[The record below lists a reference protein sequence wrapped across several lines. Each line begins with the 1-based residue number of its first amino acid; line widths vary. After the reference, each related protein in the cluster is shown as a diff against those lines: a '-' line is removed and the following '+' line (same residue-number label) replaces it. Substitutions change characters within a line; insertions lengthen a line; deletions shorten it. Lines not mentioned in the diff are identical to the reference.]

1 MPGRWRDKL
10 LRRYSLFRRK
20 SNIFIILLIAFIII
34 DAAFAWYIINYS
46 IGDKE
51 IDESVLDFEIV
62 QLERSFNN
70 QIVVRSEEAVHL
82 ILDTPVA
89 LQFSG
94 TPTDMAL
101 GDDSNAIAVLT
112 DDENVHYF
120 PPGQTTEQFFIQIE
134 DAAVLIGVSELYFPI
149 GHQPEEI
156 IVITSN
162 ASADA
167 VRVISI
173 DTQETVWD
181 YEFDSRI
188 IDFATS
194 DNIGYFSVSLESNEI
209 IHFARFSSTP
219 RIILQFPAQVDEL
232 SVSGSGINL
241 VALYDN
247 GSKISRFS
255 ITSQEPIFTVDL
267 PQGSRNL
274 QTRIQTEYSYVRAGN
289 EILEVEGGAVRSR
302 LLNEDLVTYTVPTVT
317 DKIYVSLPGEI
328 QGYKGTRAI
337 PNWKSGTS
345 FDVENLQTD
354 VGGDFIIGWSGENLV
369 LVDDTDMPLGNQTMW
384 IALGFLVIFQVA
396 FLIAFVWWE
405 EFRKMRRETLY
416 VVVVGAIVGILVA
429 YVFPDHEA
437 INWFG
442 LGVYVTLAGI
452 LAAVSTLI
460 TWRTEAGLANIVVG
474 LVIGIILAIP
484 LALVAHFIMEA
495 GGHQFPDS
503 PFFSLAKLIY
513 TGLKMGLVG
522 GLVGWIA
529 QRIIKG

>member
-1 MPGRWRDKL
+1 M
-10 LRRYSLFRRK
+10 RRK
-20 SNIFIILLIAFIII
+20 SNIFIVLLIAFIII

-46 IGDKE
+46 VGDKE
-51 IDESVLDFEIV
+51 VDETVLDFEIV
-62 QLERSFNN
+62 QLERSFTN

-82 ILDTPVA
+82 IMDTPLS

-112 DDENVHYF
+112 EDENVHYF
-120 PPGQTTEQFFIQIE
+120 PPGQTTEQFFTQIE
-134 DAAVLIGVSELYFPI
+134 NASFLIGVSELYSPV

-156 IVITSN
+156 VVITSN

-167 VRVISI
+167 VHVISI
-173 DTQETVWD
+173 DTQETVWN

-188 IDFATS
+188 VDFTTS
-194 DNIGYFSVSLESNEI
+194 DNVGYFSVSLESNEI
-209 IHFARFSSTP
+209 VHFARFSSTP
-219 RIILQFPAQVDEL
+219 RIILQFSTQVDEL
-232 SVSGSGINL
+232 SVAGSGIYIA
-241 VALYDN
+241 ALYDN
-247 GSKISRFS
+247 GSKISRYS
-255 ITSQEPIFTVDL
+255 ITSQEPIFTANL
-267 PQGSRNL
+267 PQGSSHL

-289 EILEVEGGAVRSR
+289 EILEVAEGEVRSR
-302 LLNEDLVTYTVPTVT
+302 LLIESFITYTVPTVT
-317 DKIYVSLPGEI
+317 DKIFVSLPGEI
-328 QGYKGTRAI
+328 WGYKGLRGI
-337 PNWKSGTS
+337 PNWKSGVS
-345 FDVENLQTD
+345 FDVANLQTD
-354 VGGDFIIGWSGENLV
+354 VGGDFIVGWSGENLL

-396 FLIAFVWWE
+396 FLLTFVWWKE
-405 EFRKMRRETLY
+405 LKSMRRETLY

-429 YVFPDHEA
+429 YGFPDQDA
-437 INWFG
+437 IDWFG
-442 LGVYVTLAGI
+442 LGAYVILAGI

-474 LVIGIILAIP
+474 LVIGIIMAIP
-484 LALVAHFIMEA
+484 LALVAHFIMAA

-522 GLVGWIA
+522 GVVGYIA